1 MRIVHV
7 RPCGAAVELDVRA
20 GPGATVADLAAALAP
35 DRRRSTGLV
44 VDDRPADPDETIA
57 HAVADGAV
65 IAVVDDAEDARS
77 VPVIRPVAVLE
88 VVGGMDAGRRMPLR
102 PGPVVIGRGEGC
114 DVVVADATV
123 SRVHAT
129 LTVAPSLPGG
139 RPHPRVGPGDGD
151 PDEAATVVDTGSTN
165 GTWVG
170 AAVDAG
176 APVRGPTVVA
186 TGVVLRLGAAQVVV
200 RAPDAR
206 AGRPGFRPGPD
217 GTAAVNRPPRGP
229 APPAPPAPPP
239 VALPEPPPPPPPST
253 PVQLVAVLAPLGLAA
268 VMVVALGNLM
278 FAAFA
283 LLGPVMA
290 IGGAVEGRRR
300 SRRARRTGATRLAA
314 DVVTFRAELAGAA
327 AVARDRLEAMAP
339 DPAAVVACVEAAS
352 PHLWERRP
360 ADHDWLVL
368 RAGSGP
374 APWTPVLDGDRG
386 PRPAPVMAAVDEA
399 SMLAGAPVVVE
410 LGDGGVLGV
419 VGARPAA
426 LAVARSL
433 VVQAA
438 VHHGPADLGVLVAC
452 AAGRGAD
459 WTWARWLPHTRDV
472 GGTGNRVAAGAAAAA
487 MAEAALAESSR
498 RPSGGGRGASP
509 PSDHSTR
516 TTMVVVD
523 GDALLEGRPA
533 PVRALLR
540 GEAGPVAGVVVAEQ
554 IDRLPRSCTAVLVLD
569 GADGTAE
576 LLEVASG
583 RRIPSVLVAGLAEA
597 TARAAARVLA
607 RYDDPELGRAAGALP
622 AEVALPPLLGLDV
635 GGVGAVGDDPLPL
648 PLPVAVAARWAV
660 AGTDPRPVAPLG
672 VGADGPV
679 EVDLA
684 AHGPHALVA
693 GTTGAG
699 KSELL
704 RTLVAGLAA
713 SGDPDHLNVVLVD
726 FKGGGAFDACARLPH
741 VVGLVTDLDEG
752 LAERALRCLDAELRH
767 RERMLRGA
775 GVDDL
780 AGYRRARATR
790 SCGPV
795 LDPMPRLVVVV
806 DEFATLKAE
815 VPGFVDNLVGVA
827 QRGRSLGVH
836 LVLATQRPAG
846 AVSEQIRTNTG
857 LRIALRVEDARDST
871 DVIDD
876 PAAAALPRSRPG
888 RAYVRF
894 GVGDIAPIQTA
905 LATGRRGA
913 TGLDAP
919 VMLLP
924 LGPVPGDDG
933 ATPGAGAAVGTTGDE
948 GPTDLDQLVDACVV
962 AWAATGR
969 PPPRRPWPDPLPP
982 VVAPREV
989 LAAPGAADD
998 GLVAVAV
1005 ADDPDHQRRPAAGW
1019 YPGRGPLLAVGA
1031 PGSGPSATLAAV
1043 ALTLA
1048 AAEAPDRCHLYVLD
1062 HGAGALALL
1071 GALPHCGAVA
1081 GAGEPERQTRTV
1093 RLLRGELDRRRALA
1107 RGARAAQPRVVL
1119 LIDGLGGFVADH
1131 DGLDGIELL
1140 DALTR
1145 VALDGAEVGIHV
1157 AAAADRPGAARAA
1170 LGGTPAQRWAFALA
1184 EPTDATLLGVRSVV
1198 GTGGRRPPE
1207 GRGIDVAS
1215 GLELQVAAPPDGVA
1229 AAVAALVTR
1238 WGTPPGPDCGGPA
1251 PIGVLPL
1258 AVTSAAVAA
1267 AVGPLPAPPPHKPL
1281 VLAVGVLDRTLGPA
1295 PLVLHDGGGAVI
1307 AGPPRSGR
1315 STLLATVVLAAR
1327 AVPGVEV
1334 VSVAPRRSPLAALL
1348 GAATTVHD
1356 ATDPGALAAALDLI
1370 AAGVA
1375 GRAVLVVDDADT
1387 VDDPDGRLAAL
1398 AASPPPGVSFVV
1410 AARTDALRGAFGH
1423 WTRAVRRS
1431 RVGVLLR
1438 PDLSL
1443 DGELLGVVLPRRVA
1457 AQSRPGLGFVVA
1469 DGVAELTQFAHP

>member
-1 MRIVHV
+1 MRILHV
-7 RPCGAAVELDVRA
+7 SPRGSAVELDVRA
-20 GPGATVADLAAALAP
+20 GPGATVADLTAALAP
-35 DRRRSTGLV
+35 DRSASTGLV
-44 VDDRPADPDETIA
+44 VDDRPVDPDETIT
-57 HAVADGAV
+57 HTVADGAV
-65 IAVVDDAEDARS
+65 VAVVGGAEGGHP
-77 VPVIRPVAVLE
+77 VPAARPVVMLE
-88 VVGGMDAGRRMPLR
+88 VVGGLDAGRRLPLR

-129 LTVAPSLPGG
+129 LTVAAG
-139 RPHPRVGPGDGD
+139 GPGDRD
-151 PDEAATVVDTGSTN
+151 PDEPATVVDTGSTN

-170 AAVDAG
+170 AAIDAG
-176 APVRGPTVVA
+176 APVRGPTAVGA
-186 TGVVLRLGAAQVVV
+186 GVVLRLGAAQVVV
-200 RAPDAR
+200 RTLDAR
-206 AGRPGFRPGPD
+206 ADCPSPRPGPD
-217 GTAAVNRPPRGP
+217 GTVAVNRPPRGP
-229 APPAPPAPPP
+229 APPAPPP
-239 VALPEPPPPPPPST
+239 VAVPEPPPPPPPPT

-268 VMVVALGNLM
+268 VMVVALGNMM

-290 IGGAVEGRRR
+290 VGGAVEGRRR
-300 SRRARRTGATRLAA
+300 SRRARRAGAARLAA

-327 AVARDRLEAMAP
+327 AIARDRLEAMAP
-339 DPAAVVACVEAAS
+339 DPAAVVARVAAAS
-352 PHLWERRP
+352 PRLWERRP

-368 RAGSGP
+368 RAGTGP
-374 APWTPVLDGDRG
+374 APCPPVLEGDRG
-386 PRPAPVMAAVDEA
+386 PRPAPVAAAVDDA
-399 SMLAGAPVVVE
+399 SVLAGAPVVVE

-438 VHHGPADLGVLVAC
+438 VHHGPADLEVLVAC
-452 AAGRGAD
+452 APGRGVA
-459 WTWARWLPHTRDV
+459 WEWARWLPHARDL
-472 GGTGNRVAAGAAAAA
+472 GGTGSRVAAGPTAVA
-487 MAEAALAESSR
+487 MAEAALASSSR
-498 RPSGGGRGASP
+498 PPSGGGRGAP
-509 PSDHSTR
+509 PPLSDHSTR
-516 TTMVVVD
+516 ATMVVVD

-540 GEAGPVAGVVVAEQ
+540 GEAGPVAGVVVAERA
-554 IDRLPRSCTAVLVLD
+554 DRLPRSCTAVLVLD
-569 GADGTAE
+569 GADGLAE
-576 LLEVASG
+576 LVDVASG
-583 RRIPSVLVAGLAEA
+583 RRIPCVLVAGLAET
-597 TARAAARVLA
+597 TAREAARGLA
-607 RYDDPELGRAAGALP
+607 RYDDPELGGGGTLP
-622 AEVALPPLLGLDV
+622 AEVLLPPLLGLDV
-635 GGVGAVGDDPLPL
+635 GGTDGAGDDPLSA
-648 PLPVAVAARWAV
+648 AVADRWAA
-660 AGTDPRPVAPLG
+660 AGPDPRPVAPLG

-679 EVDLA
+679 DVDLA

-704 RTLVAGLAA
+704 RTLVVGLAA
-713 SGDPDHLNVVLVD
+713 SADPDHLTVVLVD

-780 AGYRRARATR
+780 AGYRRARAA
-790 SCGPV
+790 SPPGPV

-815 VPGFVDNLVGVA
+815 VPGFVDNLVGLA

-888 RAYVRF
+888 RACVRF
-894 GVGDIAPIQTA
+894 EVGHVVTIQTA
-905 LATGRRGA
+905 LATGRCAA
-913 TGLDAP
+913 TGRDAP
-919 VMLLP
+919 VVLVP
-924 LGPVPGDDG
+924 VGPVPGDGGPAGGVAHRGVAG
-933 ATPGAGAAVGTTGDE
+933 ATAGDE
-948 GPTDLDQLVDACVV
+948 GPTDLDRLVDACV
-962 AWAATGR
+962 ATWAATGR

-982 VVAPREV
+982 VVSFREV
-989 LAAPGAADD
+989 VAAPGADED
-998 GLVAVAV
+998 GLVAVAL
-1005 ADDPDHQRRPAAGW
+1005 ADDPDRQCQPAAGW

-1031 PGSGPSATLAAV
+1031 SGSGPSAALAAV
-1043 ALTLA
+1043 ALALA
-1048 AAEAPDRCHLYVLD
+1048 AAEAPDRLHLYVLD
-1062 HGAGALALL
+1062 HGAGALAVL
-1071 GALPHCGAVA
+1071 GGLPHCGAVA
-1081 GAGEPERQTRTV
+1081 GAGEPERQARTV
-1093 RLLRGELDRRRALA
+1093 RLLRAELDRRRALA
-1107 RGARAAQPRVVL
+1107 PGARAAQPRVVL

-1145 VALDGAEVGIHV
+1145 VALDGAEVGLHV

-1170 LGGTPAQRWAFALA
+1170 LGGSPAQRWAFALA
-1184 EPTDATLLGVRSVV
+1184 EPTDAALLGLRA
-1198 GTGGRRPPE
+1198 GFGAGGRRPPE
-1207 GRGIDVAS
+1207 GRGTDAGS
-1215 GLELQVAAPPDGVA
+1215 GLELQVAMPPDGVA
-1229 AAVAALVTR
+1229 AAVAALATG
-1238 WGTPPGPDCGGPA
+1238 WGAPPAPREGGPV
-1251 PIGVLPL
+1251 PIGVLPVAVDVA
-1258 AVTSAAVAA
+1258 AVTA
-1267 AVGPLPAPPPHKPL
+1267 AVGPVPAPAPHEPL

-1315 STLLATVVLAAR
+1315 STLLAAVVLAAQ

-1334 VSVAPRRSPLAALL
+1334 VVVAPRRSPLAALL
-1348 GAATTVHD
+1348 GPAAAVGD
-1356 ATDPGALAAALDLI
+1356 ATDAGAVAAALDVL
-1370 AAGVA
+1370 AAGGA
-1375 GRAVLVVDDADT
+1375 GPGRRAVLVVDDADA

-1398 AASPPPGVSFVV
+1398 AASPPPGVSLVV

-1457 AQSRPGLGFVVA
+1457 TPARPGLGFVVV
-1469 DGVAELTQFAHP
+1469 DGVAELAQLAHP